1 MAHNPVDPFNPQSGS
16 DPQSSD
22 STQDVP
28 LSGQHAHDPQAH
40 NPHLAPGQPA
50 SVFPPGQPGS
60 PQATDSPHL
69 GAWPPPD
76 GAAPAQPSF
85 LPPKKKGH
93 GKSKLLL
100 VVGLIVV
107 VVLAAGGG
115 GYWLWSS
122 GTFASM
128 MTSADDSGKV
138 TSEESSDEKE
148 SGDEESGEA
157 TPPEDAESSTE
168 SEPSEDES
176 SSEAAVS
183 APTAVVAWSMQGGQY
198 RVKWGA
204 PADDGGAEITGYV
217 VSECD
222 GGELDE
228 VGADTLYVTI
238 KADGLDCVS
247 VHAVTESGP
256 GDVASVEVKNN

>member
-28 LSGQHAHDPQAH
+28 LSGQNAHDPQAQ

-50 SVFPPGQPGS
+50 PVFPPGQPGS

-76 GAAPAQPSF
+76 GAAPAQLSF

-128 MTSADDSGKV
+128 LASSDDSGKV
-138 TSEESSDEKE
+138 TSEESKDSQQSGGEEDDE
-148 SGDEESGEA
+148 SSPEESPSQE
-157 TPPEDAESSTE
+157 PSPSQEESSAESS
-168 SEPSEDES
+168 
-176 SSEAAVS
+176 VS
-183 APTAVVAWSMQGGQY
+183 APTAVVAWSMSGGKY
-198 RVKWGA
+198 RVKWAEPTGD
-204 PADDGGAEITGYV
+204 ADAKITGYV

-222 GGELDE
+222 GGELKE
-228 VGADTLYVTI
+228 VDGDTLFVTV
-238 KADGLDCVS
+238 KAEGLDCVS

-256 GDVASVEVKNN
+256 GDAATAEVKNN